1 MKKIIITFAT
11 IINNLFANFSDFGPY
26 DVLVIDGDI
35 SSSNGELI
43 SYKVFEPDQMIDS
56 PHVIL
61 SHGFFRNQSVMT
73 GFAEHFA
80 SWGIRVLT
88 MNLLHSSFLD
98 NDPIQ
103 DAQDLNLLSNE
114 IFERRS
120 VIYVGHSA
128 GGLRSILAAAQ
139 DSNTV
144 AVFGMDL
151 VDILVNDSFLGQDYS
166 QDLSIPL
173 WGIFGEESL
182 CNSNSN
188 GLGIFN
194 LAANGNAIRI
204 IEADHC
210 DFELPTNLICTSLC
224 QYDNEIFSEEE
235 IRTVILNLTTSFL
248 LWQTGLN
255 IEAQFLW
262 DSNSEYYQSLIFDG
276 AIEQMTTLSLDY
288 KKLVSEK
295 NNISYNYPNPFNSI
309 TSIRYNVSKDNF
321 VNLSIYDFK
330 GNNIMSL
337 VNKFQTANSYSVSW
351 NGKNNFGQKVSSG
364 VYLYVVTYGKLK
376 VKKKMILLK

>member
-166 QDLSIPL
+166 QD
-173 WGIFGEESL
+173 F
-182 CNSNSN
+182 
-188 GLGIFN
+188 
-194 LAANGNAIRI
+194 
-204 IEADHC
+204 
-210 DFELPTNLICTSLC
+210 
-224 QYDNEIFSEEE
+224 
-235 IRTVILNLTTSFL
+235 
-248 LWQTGLN
+248 
-255 IEAQFLW
+255 
-262 DSNSEYYQSLIFDG
+262 
-276 AIEQMTTLSLDY
+276 
-288 KKLVSEK
+288 
-295 NNISYNYPNPFNSI
+295 
-309 TSIRYNVSKDNF
+309 
-321 VNLSIYDFK
+321 
-330 GNNIMSL
+330 
-337 VNKFQTANSYSVSW
+337 
-351 NGKNNFGQKVSSG
+351 
-364 VYLYVVTYGKLK
+364 
-376 VKKKMILLK
+376 